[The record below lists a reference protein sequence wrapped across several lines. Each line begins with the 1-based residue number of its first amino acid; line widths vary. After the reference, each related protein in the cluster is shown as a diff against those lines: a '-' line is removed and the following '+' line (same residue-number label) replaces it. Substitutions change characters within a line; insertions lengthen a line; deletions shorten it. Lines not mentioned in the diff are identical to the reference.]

1 MKNASNIKEINGNSF
16 ENEVSVGTSI
26 VDFWASWCMPCQM
39 QGMILE
45 KMSGKLPSFAKVL
58 KVDVDQNMDVATK
71 FGINTIPTLLVF
83 KDGKVTHQFVGVQDE
98 EVLMQAVNDSQ

>member
-1 MKNASNIKEINGNSF
+1 MKNTTNIKEINGNSF
-16 ENEVSVGTSI
+16 ENEVSEGTSI

-45 KMSGKLPSFAKVL
+45 KMSDKLPASARVL
-58 KVDVDQNMDVATK
+58 KVDVDQNMEVATK
-71 FGINTIPTLLVF
+71 FGINSIPTLLVF

-98 EVLMQAVNDSQ
+98 EVLMQAVNETA